1 MRALFSFIL
10 DVIVVALA
18 LWVVV
23 RFVPGV
29 DLVAGAE
36 MSLEWTFVAVA
47 AVFVLVNAVLNPI
60 LKLIGLPLTC
70 LTLGLFALVINA
82 AILAVVA
89 WLSREIGL
97 GLYIDGFWAAVI
109 GAAVLGIVRWLLSLV
124 TEPLSR
130 PQPRR

>member
-1 MRALFSFIL
+1 MRAIISFLL

-29 DLVAGAE
+29 ELMPGQDI
-36 MSLEWTFVAVA
+36 SLEWTFVAVA
-47 AVFVLVNAVLNPI
+47 AIFVVVNAVLNPI
-60 LKLIGLPLTC
+60 LKFIGLPLTC

-89 WLSREIGL
+89 WISQEIGL
-97 GLYIDGFWAAVI
+97 GLYLEGFWPAVI
-109 GAAVLGIVRWLLSLV
+109 GAIVLGVVRWLLSMI
-124 TEPLSR
+124 TEPLTAR
-130 PQPRR
+130 G